1 MTASTASLPDA
12 VERVAASVV
21 GIGSRRRGIAA
32 GVVWSAGRILTTASA
47 LGHASRVHVVRPDGE
62 TVIGEVRGTDDSTD
76 LAVIAVA
83 TDGLPAI
90 ERGEPAAP
98 RVGTSV
104 FAVGRD
110 ASGAVHASFGHV
122 GAVGGAWRTW
132 RGGEVDRL
140 VRLDGGLLVT
150 GLGEDGPAARAGLM
164 IGDVLL
170 EADERAVPDLQ
181 SLRSALAGER
191 VGTRVPLRILRD
203 GQVVSVGV
211 EVTERRPMSRC

>member
-1 MTASTASLPDA
+1 MTASSVSLPDA

-21 GIGSRRRGIAA
+21 RIGSRRRGIAA

-47 LGHASRVHVVRPDGE
+47 QGHASRVHVGRPDGE

-83 TDGLPAI
+83 TDGLAAI

-98 RVGTSV
+98 RVGTVV

-140 VRLDGGLLVT
+140 VRLDGGLCP
-150 GLGEDGPAARAGLM
+150 GLAGAP
-164 IGDVLL
+164 V
-170 EADERAVPDLQ
+170 ADEAGAVPDLQ
-181 SLRSALAGER
+181 SLRAAFAGER
-191 VGTRVPLRILRD
+191 VGTRVPLRILRG